1 MFQAP
6 RGGHRYQRAGI
17 MGGGLCECRH
27 GAMAMPALGLRTAG
41 STTMSTDQ
49 VFIGIALIFVLAV
62 GSQVLASRMRIP
74 ALIVLLPA
82 GFIAGTVTSDVNP
95 MKLLGPAFEP
105 VVSVAVA
112 VILYDAGLGL
122 DPGKLRGHTRTI
134 VIRLIIFG
142 TAFSFALA
150 ALSASTLLG
159 MSARAAIMLGAI
171 LVVTGPTVVG
181 PLLAFVR
188 PAERLDQVL
197 AWEGSLMDPIGG
209 ILGAA
214 VFHGVSA
221 SANNGIGSQTGDFF
235 AGLGSG
241 LAGALIATTILWL
254 LLAKLHLS
262 DVLATS
268 AQIAVVVAVAAG
280 CDVVHTDS
288 GLIAAI
294 ITGVA
299 VSNVPG
305 FNIPARRP
313 FVTTLVELILGLLF
327 VSIAATITPSSLRG
341 LVLPTLGLVAVLVL
355 IARPLTAAAS
365 TWRTDLSAGERGF
378 VGWMAPRGIV
388 AAATATTFSTDL
400 VRKGVSGALKIL
412 PVTFLVIVATV
423 AIYGLTAA
431 PVARRLHVLRPARA
445 RPLLVGGQ
453 RWVIELAQTLR
464 RAGLDVLMWATYKEQ
479 RQSIA
484 SAALPLA
491 QGELTAW
498 TSGQNAEL
506 EGITDVYLLTDEDDF
521 NGLAA
526 MLLHAGGGSEGPG
539 IYQLAPPAG
548 QESVVAPPPAS
559 ELLFGSGLNHPAVAQ
574 RYGDGDAIASRAFD
588 GTLRDDGD
596 ILFVID
602 SEGRLSPATQL
613 ETPSPRRG
621 DTVIV
626 LSRQA

>member
-1 MFQAP
+1 
-6 RGGHRYQRAGI
+6 
-17 MGGGLCECRH
+17 
-27 GAMAMPALGLRTAG
+27 
-41 STTMSTDQ
+41 MSTDQ

-188 PAERLDQVL
+188 PAERLDHVL